1 MQRDYD
7 DIESSINI
15 SGKRIRKKTNHYSHC
30 GFTDENDAERD
41 VEKDDE
47 SDYNDVFE
55 IDDESDAEYSH
66 CGFTDE
72 NDAEHD
78 AERDVEID
86 DESDYN
92 DVFEFDDESDAEINA
107 AAAAVDAAA
116 APPKRKPKKMPSRK
130 VLRTITNDEM
140 KKPVAREKPVTK
152 IDKSDNA
159 LHLLLPSNVRP
170 TLEKT
175 GNLAPHDNVV
185 TKRKRQVKIKF
196 IQTYHFVQFEI
207 QHLNQM

>member
-15 SGKRIRKKTNHYSHC
+15 SGKRIRKKTNH
-30 GFTDENDAERD
+30 
-41 VEKDDE
+41 
-47 SDYNDVFE
+47 
-55 IDDESDAEYSH
+55 YSH

-116 APPKRKPKKMPSRK
+116 APPKRKPKKMSSRK

-196 IQTYHFVQFEI
+196 IQT
-207 QHLNQM
+207 